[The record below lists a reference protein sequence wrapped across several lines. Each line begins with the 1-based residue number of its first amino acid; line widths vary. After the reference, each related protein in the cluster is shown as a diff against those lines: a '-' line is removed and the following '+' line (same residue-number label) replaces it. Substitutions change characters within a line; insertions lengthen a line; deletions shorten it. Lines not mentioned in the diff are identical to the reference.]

1 MARNDPFSLWME
13 TALAMNAAALTIAMR
28 TMKLQQAMLA
38 ADFSGGPE
46 ASRMTLEKIVAAQT
60 GALRMGVGF
69 ASMALRPPR
78 SLEAAVKRTRALV
91 ASGVRPGFNKARAN
105 ARRLTRTR

>member
-1 MARNDPFSLWME
+1 MPRNDPFSLWME

-28 TMKLQQAMLA
+28 TMNLSHAMLA
-38 ADFSGGPE
+38 GDLSGGPE
-46 ASRMTLEKIVAAQT
+46 ASRMVMEKIIAAQT
-60 GALRMGVGF
+60 GALRMGFGF

-78 SLEAAVKRTRALV
+78 SLKAAENRTRAAV
-91 ASGVRPGFNKARAN
+91 ASGVRPGFKTARAN